1 MCLLMLTAKALSSE
15 RLCHAIGE
23 RAATL
28 LADRIEG
35 GDDSGVIIDIGFQLV
50 ARESA

>member
-1 MCLLMLTAKALSSE
+1 
-15 RLCHAIGE
+15 
-23 RAATL
+23 AATL

-35 GDDSGVIIDIGFQLV
+35 GEDSGVIIDIGFQLV